1 MRAVEDVL
9 TDNQLRDRA
18 PGTPTGRRFDL
29 DRITSHGWMILSTVG
44 VVTASLLTLINGT
57 LLPFV
62 LVAPIQALL
71 LIHIWRLHVQNQN
84 WNARYRNLLSA
95 ISSAVVISDAEG
107 NIAEPHPGIVHL
119 TGMDWPQYRGTGWL
133 EAVHPDDRSQIFGDG
148 NEHEI
153 RIREPQSGDWHWYLL
168 RSVRLPRTREWI
180 SIVSDIHAGKLAAE
194 RHDILVGELRHR
206 LKNLMSVIGGL
217 ATSSKPQ
224 GEPVVDSYVRKFL
237 GRLQAL
243 TTAGDLLLAN
253 GRNLVEAGD
262 VARATLKPFMEDG
275 SGRIRIIGPKVVLSQ
290 ETGGAF
296 GLGIHELATNAIKYG
311 ALSVPDGT
319 VTLIW
324 RIEPQGQDEC
334 IVIEWKESG
343 GPPVATPLRE
353 GFGTRILEFVPV
365 REKNGNT
372 AIEYQPDGLY
382 VRISFARKA
391 ASALTESTAEIRR
404 AG

>member
-1 MRAVEDVL
+1 MRAVEDVH
-9 TDNQLRDRA
+9 TQYQLRESTPGARA
-18 PGTPTGRRFDL
+18 SRRFSL
-29 DRITSHGWMILSTVG
+29 DRVTPHGWMIASTIGMTV
-44 VVTASLLTLINGT
+44 ASVLTLMHGT

-62 LVAPIQALL
+62 LIIPIQALL
-71 LIHIWRLHVQNQN
+71 LVQMWRLHVQNQS
-84 WNARYRNLLSA
+84 WNARYSNLLSA
-95 ISSAVVISDAEG
+95 ISSAVVITDAEG
-107 NIAEPHPGIVHL
+107 NIAEPHPGIAHI
-119 TGMDWPQYRGTGWL
+119 TGMDWEQYRSTGWL
-133 EAVHPDDRSQIFGDG
+133 AALHPDDRSQIFGEG
-148 NEHEI
+148 TEHEI

-168 RSVRLPRTREWI
+168 RSVRLPGTREWI

-224 GEPVVDSYVRKFL
+224 GEPAVDGYVRKFL

-253 GRNLVEAGD
+253 GQNLVEAGD
-262 VARATLKPFMEDG
+262 IARATLKPFMEDR
-275 SGRIRIIGPKVVLSQ
+275 SGRIRIIGPKLVLSQ
-290 ETGGAF
+290 ETGSAL
-296 GLGIHELATNAIKYG
+296 GLGIHELATNAMKYG

-324 RIEPQGQDEC
+324 RVDPQGQDER
-334 IVIEWKESG
+334 IAIEWKESG

-353 GFGTRILEFVPV
+353 GFGTRILQFVPA
-365 REKNGNT
+365 REKNGET

-382 VRISFARKA
+382 VRIGFLRKA
-391 ASALTESTAEIRR
+391 AGATQESSAEIRR

>member
-1 MRAVEDVL
+1 MRAVEDVQKR
-9 TDNQLRDRA
+9 NQLRDRT
-18 PGTPTGRRFDL
+18 PGSAADRRFSL
-29 DRITSHGWMILSTVG
+29 DRITPHGWMILSTVG
-44 VVTASLLTLINGT
+44 VVIASLLTLMHGT
-57 LLPFV
+57 LLPFIF
-62 LVAPIQALL
+62 VAPIQALL
-71 LIHIWRLHVQNQN
+71 LIHMWRLHVRNQS
-84 WNARYRNLLSA
+84 WNTRYRNLLSA

-107 NIAEPHPGIVHL
+107 NLAEPHSGVAHL

-133 EAVHPDDRSQIFGDG
+133 EAIHPDDRNQIFGDG
-148 NEHEI
+148 SEHEI
-153 RIREPQSGDWHWYLL
+153 RVREPQSGDWHWYLL

-194 RHDILVGELRHR
+194 RHDILVNELRHR
-206 LKNLMSVIGGL
+206 LKNLMSVISGI

-224 GEPVVDSYVRKFL
+224 SEPAVDAYVRKFL

-243 TTAGDLLLAN
+243 STAGDLLLAN
-253 GRNLVEAGD
+253 GHNLVEAGD
-262 VARATLKPFMEDG
+262 IARATLKPFMEDG
-275 SGRIRIIGPKVVLSQ
+275 SRRIWIAGPKLVLSQ
-290 ETGGAF
+290 ETGGAL

-319 VTLIW
+319 VTLVW
-324 RIEPQGQDEC
+324 RIEPQSQDER

-353 GFGTRILEFVPV
+353 GFGTRILQFVPA

-372 AIEYQPDGLY
+372 AIQYQPDGLY
-382 VRISFARKA
+382 VRSGFARRTA
-391 ASALTESTAEIRR
+391 NALAENASEIRR

>member
-1 MRAVEDVL
+1 MRAVEDVH
-9 TDNQLRDRA
+9 TQYQLREST
-18 PGTPTGRRFDL
+18 PGTHAGRRFSL
-29 DRITSHGWMILSTVG
+29 DRITPHGWMILSTVG
-44 VVTASLLTLINGT
+44 VVIASLLTLIHGT
-57 LLPFV
+57 LLPFI

-71 LIHIWRLHVQNQN
+71 LVHMWRLHVQNQS

-107 NIAEPHPGIVHL
+107 NITEPHPGIAHI
-119 TGMDWPQYRGTGWL
+119 TGMEWEQYRSTGWL
-133 EAVHPDDRSQIFGDG
+133 AAVHPDDRDQIFGDG
-148 NEHEI
+148 VEHEI
-153 RIREPQSGDWHWYLL
+153 RVRDPQSGDWHWYLL

-224 GEPVVDSYVRKFL
+224 GEPAVDGYVRKFL

-262 VARATLKPFMEDG
+262 IARATLKPFMEDG
-275 SGRIRIIGPKVVLSQ
+275 SGRIRIIGPRLVLSQ
-290 ETGGAF
+290 ETGGAL

-324 RIEPQGQDEC
+324 RIDPQGQDER
-334 IVIEWKESG
+334 ITIEWKEGG

-353 GFGTRILEFVPV
+353 GFGTRILQFVPA
-365 REKNGNT
+365 REKNGET

-382 VRISFARKA
+382 VRIGFARKA
-391 ASALTESTAEIRR
+391 AGTMQDSAAEIRR

>member
-9 TDNQLRDRA
+9 THNQLRART
-18 PGTPTGRRFDL
+18 PGSVADRRFSL
-29 DRITSHGWMILSTVG
+29 DRITPHGWMILSTVG
-44 VVTASLLTLINGT
+44 MALASVLTLVHGT
-57 LLPFV
+57 LLPFI
-62 LVAPIQALL
+62 LIIPIQALL
-71 LIHIWRLHVQNQN
+71 LVHMWRLHARNQN

-107 NIAEPHPGIVHL
+107 NIAEPHPGIAHL

-133 EAVHPDDRSQIFGDG
+133 TALHPDDRSQIFGDG
-148 NEHEI
+148 TEHEI
-153 RIREPQSGDWHWYLL
+153 RVREPQSGDWHWYLL
-168 RSVRLPRTREWI
+168 RSVRLPGANEWI
-180 SIVSDIHAGKLAAE
+180 SMVSDIHAGKLAAE

-224 GEPVVDSYVRKFL
+224 GEPVVDLYVRKFL

-243 TTAGDLLLAN
+243 STAGDLLLAN

-262 VARATLKPFMEDG
+262 IARATLGPFMED
-275 SGRIRIIGPKVVLSQ
+275 SPRRIRIVGPRLVLSE

-324 RIEPQGQDEC
+324 RIEPQGQDER

-353 GFGTRILEFVPV
+353 GFGTRILQFVPA
-365 REKNGNT
+365 REKNGDT
-372 AIEYQPDGLY
+372 TIEYQPDGLY
-382 VRISFARKA
+382 VRIGFARKA
-391 ASALTESTAEIRR
+391 ASAIAESAAEIRR